1 MIYSMLEYLVLVSS
15 SVVRC
20 MVYLG
25 RYPRFIGTEE
35 FCVDHITIVDLDVGI
50 STADDPWACFC
61 SQWPLP
67 RYAVAKNAMRPVISS
82 LGSSC
87 R

>member
-1 MIYSMLEYLVLVSS
+1 MDGVP
-15 SVVRC
+15 
-20 MVYLG
+20 
-25 RYPRFIGTEE
+25 RYPRFTGTEE

-67 RYAVAKNAMRPVISS
+67 RYAVAKYAMRPVISS